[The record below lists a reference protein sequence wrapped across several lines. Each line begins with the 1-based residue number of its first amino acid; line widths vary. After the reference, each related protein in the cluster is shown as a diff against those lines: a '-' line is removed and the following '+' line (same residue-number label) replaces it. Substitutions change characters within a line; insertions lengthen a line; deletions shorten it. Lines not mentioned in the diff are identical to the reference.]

1 MQTARN
7 IPKFFK
13 QDKLLR
19 DEQYRVVGRVMLNND
34 DFEEGGPIPVVLL
47 QVPREYMADVRGHTF
62 YVDGKPYR
70 VPADIPKQKLGGN
83 RLLTYVN
90 NFYLMPVQ

>member
-1 MQTARN
+1 MVERN

-19 DEQYRVVGRVMLNND
+19 DQNYRVIGRVMLND
-34 DFEEGGPIPVVLL
+34 VDFQEGGPIPVVLL
-47 QVPREYMADVRGHTF
+47 QVPKEYMPDVRGQVF
-62 YVDGKPYR
+62 YVDGKKYR
-70 VPADIPKQKLGGN
+70 VPADIQAQKLGGN

-90 NFYLMPVQ
+90 NFYLEPVND